1 MKTFHLVILFTVAFY
16 AAGILLFTFGFLL
29 SRIVVARNS
38 SCDFPPPQGD
48 PALGDDGHPWLTGS
62 GVALL
67 RLPAADDCPLAPK
80 GRYRRA
86 VLVVVD
92 ALRFDFVFR
101 NRSGDRQREERPYE
115 NKLTALTDLL
125 EARPQNARL
134 YRFVADP
141 PTTTLQRLKGLTTG
155 SLPTFIDA
163 GANFASSE
171 ITEDNFIDQLH
182 RLGRNITF
190 MGDDTWEGLFPKRFQ
205 RSFPFPSF
213 NVKDLDTV
221 DNGVVHNL
229 MQEFRRSDW
238 SLLIAHFLGVDHC
251 GHTYGPNHQ
260 MMTSKLTQMNNI
272 IRLACNFHLWIDE

>member
-1 MKTFHLVILFTVAFY
+1 MKTFYIVILFTVAFY

-48 PALGDDGHPWLTGS
+48 PALGDDGHPRLTGV
-62 GVALL
+62 GVA
-67 RLPAADDCPLAPK
+67 LPAADDCPSAPK

-92 ALRFDFVFR
+92 ALRFDFVFH
-101 NRSGDRQREERPYE
+101 NRSGERQRVERPYE
-115 NKLTALTDLL
+115 NKLTALTGLL

-182 RLGRNITF
+182 QLGRNITF
-190 MGDDTWEGLFPKRFQ
+190 MGDDTWEGLFPKRFR

-229 MQEFRRSDW
+229 MQEFRQSDW
-238 SLLIAHFLGVDHC
+238 TLLIAHFLGVDHC
-251 GHTYGPNHQ
+251 GHTYGPDHQ

-272 IRLACNFHLWIDE
+272 IRLACDFHLWIDE